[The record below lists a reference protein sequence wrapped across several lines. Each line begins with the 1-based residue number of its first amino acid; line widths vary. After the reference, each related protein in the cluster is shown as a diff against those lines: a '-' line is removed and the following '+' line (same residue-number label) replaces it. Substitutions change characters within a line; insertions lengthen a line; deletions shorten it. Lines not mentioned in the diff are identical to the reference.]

1 MILGH
6 CFLWRPIIFISMSY
20 NICINVFCLYKL
32 FCISEKQKEKK
43 LKSLK
48 RHKGR
53 QNSLLKILFHY
64 RVLIHLIVWL

>member
-43 LKSLK
+43 I
-48 RHKGR
+48 
-53 QNSLLKILFHY
+53 KIS
-64 RVLIHLIVWL
+64 